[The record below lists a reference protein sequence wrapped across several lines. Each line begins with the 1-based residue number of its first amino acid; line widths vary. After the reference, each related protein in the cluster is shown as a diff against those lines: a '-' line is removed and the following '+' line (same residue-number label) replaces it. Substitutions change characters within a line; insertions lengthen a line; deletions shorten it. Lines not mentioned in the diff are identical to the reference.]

1 MNEGR
6 RTTNATTNAQP
17 TLLIGSSTLVAAGDC
32 ALLLRMPTS
41 PTTARTL
48 GARAILLSSPEAS
61 ASQRKAA
68 AERALNLFDQG
79 DGSAGERARNVIVTL
94 REQLGERSEFC
105 MVGLLRREAWA
116 ASSGSL
122 TAVASLLRE
131 SRHVTVLLPS
141 GAPGATSKTAQRQ
154 GVITGRVAL
163 ATGDRIALAVS
174 EEEARALLKRRPG
187 AMGDTPQLELLLANE
202 EPTPPPSR
210 TVART
215 SDTLLTIPA
224 DNIAQAKAR
233 ARARWE
239 EGNDERSELIAAAVP
254 PKPEGDRRRPES
266 PTEPYTPIDRA
277 AQAVLAERRGGGP
290 RGGVPTRGPV
300 ERAAQPSREARSRE
314 AIRRAAQAR
323 AERSPG
329 AEPAIERSRAERG
342 SRPPSPLQVAT
353 RRLVSAAERRL
364 PWLASRVPAPS
375 LDVERKRDTSP
386 EKATVRGRR
395 RSATVLLVAI
405 LITATGGA
413 ASVYLNRSDPTLDAV
428 ANAREA
434 LAEAS
439 RAVEEALNPVT
450 NLLASDPERARTL
463 LVGATE
469 KLITA
474 ENGGA
479 SQTEISALRER
490 MEPALDKLFLL
501 TRAPVF
507 DVFDFSSATVPIN
520 ITAIT
525 QGPDGYSY
533 ILDDY
538 SGAVYRVD
546 PAAQPNPRAT
556 VVYQPGYE
564 LFGSTTGRAQTITA
578 SGPDILIFDTSSN
591 LWRWRPADLSGKGTL
606 VKLRVRDGEL
616 WGNDV
621 KIISGFAADEGT
633 GLYRIYVVDPSA
645 RQILRYTPAPDGTGY
660 PAAPTGYLINPA
672 SLTNV
677 DAMAIDGDLY
687 LAQGGAVQ
695 RYVGGSVDEWAPADP
710 GDSVIRRAPEIRLIM
725 SAGASRT
732 GVLYG
737 WDTRN
742 QRMLA
747 YSKGASGSVLAQYQL
762 VASDG
767 VVADIVGGYIA
778 LARDGG
784 APTFIWAESG
794 RIRGAVLGSPI
805 TPGASPTPAPTAVP
819 VIELPSS
826 QP

>member
-1 MNEGR
+1 MNE
-6 RTTNATTNAQP
+6 ALKTTNAQP
-17 TLLIGSSTLVAAGDC
+17 TLLVGSPTLVTAGDR

-48 GARAILLSSPEAS
+48 GARAILLSAPGAS
-61 ASQRKAA
+61 ASQLKAA

-79 DGSAGERARNVIVTL
+79 EGGAGERARNIIVIL

-105 MVGLLRREAWA
+105 MIGLLRREAWA

-122 TAVASLLRE
+122 TAAASLLRE
-131 SRHVTVLLPS
+131 SRHVTLLLPT
-141 GAPGATSKTAQRQ
+141 GAPGATTNAAQRQ
-154 GVITGRVAL
+154 GVVTGRVAL
-163 ATGDRIALAVS
+163 ATGDKVALAVN

-187 AMGDTPQLELLLANE
+187 AVGDAAQLELLLASE
-202 EPTPPPSR
+202 EPAPPPSR
-210 TVART
+210 TAAPT

-254 PKPEGDRRRPES
+254 PKPEADRRRPES
-266 PTEPYTPIDRA
+266 PTEPYAPIDRA
-277 AQAVLAERRGGGP
+277 AQEVLAGRRGGGP
-290 RGGVPTRGPV
+290 RGGVSTRGPV
-300 ERAAQPSREARSRE
+300 VRGAQPSREARSRE
-314 AIRRAAQAR
+314 AVRRAAQAR

-329 AEPAIERSRAERG
+329 AEPEIERSRAERG
-342 SRPPSPLQVAT
+342 VRPPSPLQVAI
-353 RRLVSAAERRL
+353 RRLITAAEQRF

-375 LDVERKRDTSP
+375 LDIERRRDTSP
-386 EKATVRGRR
+386 ERATARGRR
-395 RSATVLLVAI
+395 RSATVLLAAI

-413 ASVYLNRSDPTLDAV
+413 ASVYLNRSDPTLDTV
-428 ANAREA
+428 ANARES

-439 RAVEEALNPVT
+439 RAVDEALNPAT
-450 NLLASDPERARTL
+450 NLLANDPERARTL

-474 ENGGA
+474 EEGGA
-479 SQTEISALRER
+479 SQAEINALRER
-490 MEPALDKLFLL
+490 MAPPLDKLFLL
-501 TRAPVF
+501 TRASVF
-507 DVFDFSSATVPIN
+507 DVFDFSSATVPIK

-578 SGPDILIFDTSSN
+578 SGPDILIFDASSN

-616 WGNDV
+616 WGSDV

-633 GLYRIYVVDPSA
+633 GLYRIYVIDPSA

-660 PAAPTGYLINPA
+660 PAPPTGYLINPA

-687 LAQGGAVQ
+687 LAQGGAVR
-695 RYVGGSVDEWAPADP
+695 RYVGGAVDEWVPADP
-710 GDSVIRRAPEIRLIM
+710 GDSVIRSTPEIQLIL

-747 YSKGASGSVLAQYQL
+747 YSKASSGSVLAQYQL
-762 VASDG
+762 VAGDG
-767 VVADIVGGYIA
+767 VVANIVGGYIA

-784 APTFIWAESG
+784 APTFIWAEEG
-794 RIRGAVLGSPI
+794 RIRGAVLGSSV

>member
-1 MNEGR
+1 MNDAHKP
-6 RTTNATTNAQP
+6 TATTAQP
-17 TLLIGSSTLVAAGDC
+17 TLLIGSPSFVTSGDR

-41 PTTARTL
+41 PTTARML
-48 GARAILLSSPEAS
+48 GARAILISAPGRSPAQLKS
-61 ASQRKAA
+61 AT
-68 AERALNLFDQG
+68 ERALNLFDQG
-79 DGSAGERARNVIVTL
+79 EGSAGERARNIIAAL
-94 REQLGERSEFC
+94 REQLGEGSEFC

-116 ASSGSL
+116 ASSGNL

-131 SRHVTVLLPS
+131 SRHATILLPK
-141 GAPGATSKTAQRQ
+141 GAPGATAGAAQRQ

-163 ATGDRIALAVS
+163 STGDRIALAAN
-174 EEEARALLKRRPG
+174 EEEARSLLRRRPG
-187 AMGDTPQLELLLANE
+187 AVPDSPSLELLLASE

-210 TVART
+210 SATPT

-239 EGNDERSELIAAAVP
+239 DGNDERSALIAAAIP
-254 PKPEGDRRRPES
+254 PKPEADRRRPER

-277 AQAVLAERRGGGP
+277 AQAVLSERRGGGP
-290 RGGVPTRGPV
+290 RAGGSTRTTEARGV
-300 ERAAQPSREARSRE
+300 QPSRDARNRE
-314 AIRRAAQAR
+314 AIRRAARAR

-329 AEPAIERSRAERG
+329 AEPAIERSRAERHV
-342 SRPPSPLQVAT
+342 RPPNPLQAAIH
-353 RRLVSAAERRL
+353 RLVNAAEQRL
-364 PWLASRVPAPS
+364 PWLAARVPEPS
-375 LDVERKRDTSP
+375 LDIERRRDNSQ
-386 EKATVRGRR
+386 ELAAARGRR
-395 RSATVLLVAI
+395 RSAIVLLAAI

-428 ANAREA
+428 ASARES
-434 LAEAS
+434 LAAAR
-439 RAVEEALNPVT
+439 RAVDEALNPVT
-450 NLLASDPERARTL
+450 NLVASDPDRARTL
-463 LVGATE
+463 LLGATE
-469 KLITA
+469 SLITA
-474 ENGGA
+474 EEGGA
-479 SQTEISALRER
+479 SQEEINALRER
-490 MEPALDKLFLL
+490 IGPPLDKLFLL
-501 TRAPVF
+501 TRASVF
-507 DVFDFSSATVPIN
+507 NVFDFSSATVAIK

-525 QGPDGYSY
+525 QGPDGFSY

-578 SGPDILIFDTSSN
+578 SGPDLLIFDASSN

-616 WGNDV
+616 WGSDV
-621 KIISGFAADEGT
+621 TIISGFAADEGT
-633 GLYRIYVVDPSA
+633 GLYRIYVIDPSA

-672 SLTNV
+672 TLTNV

-687 LAQGGAVQ
+687 LAQGGAVR
-695 RYVGGSVDEWAPADP
+695 RYVGGALDEWVPADP
-710 GDSVIRRAPEIRLIM
+710 GDSVIRSAPEIRLIL
-725 SAGASRT
+725 STGASRT

-737 WDTRN
+737 WDVRN

-747 YSKGASGSVLAQYQL
+747 YSKASSGSVLAQYQL
-762 VASDG
+762 EASDG
-767 VVADIVGGYIA
+767 VVANIVGGYIS

-784 APTFIWAESG
+784 APTFIWAEEG

-805 TPGASPTPAPTAVP
+805 SSDGDATPGPTAVP
-819 VIELPSS
+819 VIELPSP

>member
-1 MNEGR
+1 MNE
-6 RTTNATTNAQP
+6 ALKTTNAQP
-17 TLLIGSSTLVAAGDC
+17 TLLVGSPTLVTAGDR

-48 GARAILLSSPEAS
+48 GARAILLSAPGAS
-61 ASQRKAA
+61 ASQLKAA

-79 DGSAGERARNVIVTL
+79 EGGAGERARNIIVAL
-94 REQLGERSEFC
+94 RNQLGERSEFC
-105 MVGLLRREAWA
+105 MLGLLRREAWA

-122 TAVASLLRE
+122 TAAASLLRE
-131 SRHVTVLLPS
+131 SRHVTLLLPT
-141 GAPGATSKTAQRQ
+141 GAPGATTNAAQRQ
-154 GVITGRVAL
+154 GVVTGRVTL
-163 ATGDRIALAVS
+163 ATGDKVALAVN

-187 AMGDTPQLELLLANE
+187 AVGDAAQLELLLASE
-202 EPTPPPSR
+202 EPAPPPSR
-210 TVART
+210 TAAPT

-266 PTEPYTPIDRA
+266 PTEPYAPIDRA
-277 AQAVLAERRGGGP
+277 AQEVLAGRRGGGP
-290 RGGVPTRGPV
+290 RGGVSTRGPV
-300 ERAAQPSREARSRE
+300 VRGAQPSREARSRE
-314 AIRRAAQAR
+314 AVRRAAQAR

-329 AEPAIERSRAERG
+329 AEPEIERSRAERG
-342 SRPPSPLQVAT
+342 VRPPSPLQVAI
-353 RRLVSAAERRL
+353 RRLITAAEQRF

-375 LDVERKRDTSP
+375 LDIERRRDTSP
-386 EKATVRGRR
+386 ERATARGRR
-395 RSATVLLVAI
+395 RSATVLLAAI

-413 ASVYLNRSDPTLDAV
+413 ASVYLNRSDPTLDTV
-428 ANAREA
+428 ANARES

-439 RAVEEALNPVT
+439 RAVDEALNPVT
-450 NLLASDPERARTL
+450 NLLANDPERARTL

-474 ENGGA
+474 EEGGA
-479 SQTEISALRER
+479 SQAEINALRER
-490 MEPALDKLFLL
+490 MAPPLDKLFLL
-501 TRAPVF
+501 TRASVF
-507 DVFDFSSATVPIN
+507 DVFDFSSATVPIK

-578 SGPDILIFDTSSN
+578 SGPDILIFDASSN

-606 VKLRVRDGEL
+606 VRLRVRDGEL
-616 WGNDV
+616 WGSDV

-633 GLYRIYVVDPSA
+633 GLYRIYVIDPSA

-660 PAAPTGYLINPA
+660 PAPPTGYLINPA
-672 SLTNV
+672 SLSNV

-687 LAQGGAVQ
+687 LAQGGAV
-695 RYVGGSVDEWAPADP
+695 RRFVGGAVDEWVPADP
-710 GDSVIRRAPEIRLIM
+710 GDSVIRSTPEIQLIL

-747 YSKGASGSVLAQYQL
+747 YSKASSGSVLAQYQL
-762 VASDG
+762 VAGDG
-767 VVADIVGGYIA
+767 VVANIVGGYIA

-784 APTFIWAESG
+784 APTFIWAEEG
-794 RIRGAVLGSPI
+794 RIRGAVLGSSV

-819 VIELPSS
+819 VIELPSA

>member
-1 MNEGR
+1 MNEEQK
-6 RTTNATTNAQP
+6 TTNAQP
-17 TLLIGSSTLVAAGDC
+17 TLLVGSPTLVTAAEH

-48 GARAILLSSPEAS
+48 GARAILIS
-61 ASQRKAA
+61 APGATTAQLKAA
-68 AERALNLFDQG
+68 AERALNLFDKG
-79 DGSAGERARNVIVTL
+79 DGSASERARSIIVAL
-94 REQLGERSEFC
+94 RAQLGARSEFC

-116 ASSGSL
+116 ASSGGL

-131 SRHVTVLLPS
+131 SRHATVLLPA
-141 GAPGATSKTAQRQ
+141 GAPGAATSAAGRQ
-154 GVITGRVAL
+154 GVVTGRVAL
-163 ATGDRIALAVS
+163 ATGDRVALAVS
-174 EEEARALLKRRPG
+174 EEGARALLKRRAG
-187 AMGDTPQLELLLANE
+187 AEGDAAQLELLLASE
-202 EPTPPPSR
+202 VPTPPPSR
-210 TVART
+210 TTAPT
-215 SDTLLTIPA
+215 SATLLTIPA

-239 EGNDERSELIAAAVP
+239 EGNAERSELIAAAVP
-254 PKPEGDRRRPES
+254 PKPEANRRRPES
-266 PTEPYTPIDRA
+266 STEPYTPIDRA
-277 AQAVLAERRGGGP
+277 AQEVLAGRRGGGL
-290 RGGVPTRGPV
+290 RGGVSTRGPSV
-300 ERAAQPSREARSRE
+300 QSTPPSREARNRE
-314 AIRRAAQAR
+314 ALRRAAQAR

-329 AEPAIERSRAERG
+329 AEPEIERSRTERRV
-342 SRPPSPLQVAT
+342 RPPSPLQAAT
-353 RRLVSAAERRL
+353 RRLIDVAERRL

-375 LDVERKRDTSP
+375 LDVERKRDASP
-386 EKATVRGRR
+386 EETRALGRR
-395 RSATVLLVAI
+395 RSATVLLLAI
-405 LITATGGA
+405 LITAIGGA
-413 ASVYLNRSDPTLDAV
+413 AGVYLNRSDPTLDAV
-428 ANAREA
+428 ANARES
-434 LAEAS
+434 LVEAS

-463 LVGATE
+463 LVSAAE
-469 KLITA
+469 KLIVA
-474 ENGGA
+474 EEGGA
-479 SQTEISALRER
+479 SQAEVDALREK

-501 TRAPVF
+501 SRAAVF
-507 DVFDFSSATVPIN
+507 DVFDFSSATVPIK

-525 QGPDGYSY
+525 QGPDGYGY

-564 LFGSTTGRAQTITA
+564 LFGSTTGRAQAIAA
-578 SGPDILIFDTSSN
+578 SGPDILIFDASSN

-616 WGNDV
+616 WGGDV

-672 SLTNV
+672 PLANV

-687 LAQGGAVQ
+687 LAQGGTVQ
-695 RYVGGSVDEWAPADP
+695 RYVGGAVDEWLPADP
-710 GDSVIRRAPEIRLIM
+710 GDSVVRSAPEIRLIF
-725 SAGASRT
+725 SVGASRT

-747 YSKGASGSVLAQYQL
+747 YSKGSSGSVLAQYQL

-767 VVADIVGGYIA
+767 VVTDIVGGYIA

-784 APTFIWAESG
+784 APTFIWAEDG
-794 RIRGAVLGSPI
+794 RIRGAALGSSVN
-805 TPGASPTPAPTAVP
+805 PGASQTPTPTAAP
-819 VIELPSS
+819 VIELPSV